1 MEKQH
6 KIMIVDDSQI
16 VTELTAF
23 IMEQLGY
30 ETVQF
35 TDGQQA
41 IEYLDATENPFP
53 ELIVCDHYL
62 GSRSDIRK
70 NGFRILNKLKQYGVH
85 IPVVIASGTND
96 ERVVNK
102 YYEMG
107 VSGFVSKD
115 TPNYIDELERVVMK
129 TLGQE

>member
-1 MEKQH
+1 MNKQH

-23 IMEQLGY
+23 LLENLGY

-35 TDGQQA
+35 TDGEKA
-41 IEYLDATENPFP
+41 VEYLDSTENPYP

-70 NGFRILNKLKQYGVH
+70 NGFKILHKLKQFGVN

-96 ERVVNK
+96 ERVIDK

-129 TLGQE
+129 TLGQK

>member
-1 MEKQH
+1 MMKQH

-23 IMEQLGY
+23 LMENIGY
-30 ETVQF
+30 ETVKF
-35 TDGQQA
+35 TNGTDA
-41 IEYLDATENPFP
+41 LDYLDSTENPYP

-62 GSRSDIRK
+62 GSRGDIRK
-70 NGFRILNKLKQYGVH
+70 NGFRILSKLKQFGVD

-96 ERVVNK
+96 ERVIEK

-107 VSGFVSKD
+107 VSDFVSKD
-115 TPNYIDELERVVMK
+115 TPNYIDELERVVLK
-129 TLGQE
+129 TLSKK